1 MKMREMDEEG
11 DNILLQDN
19 YYQLLNVAKTVNI

>member
-1 MKMREMDEEG
+1 MREMDEEG